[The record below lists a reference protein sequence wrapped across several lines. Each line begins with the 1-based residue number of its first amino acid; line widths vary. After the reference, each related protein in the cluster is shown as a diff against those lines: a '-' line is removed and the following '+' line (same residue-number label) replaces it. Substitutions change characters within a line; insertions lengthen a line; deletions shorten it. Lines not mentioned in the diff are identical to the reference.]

1 MGHGLLTSS
10 WLLFFSFR
18 SVGRFHHPVV
28 QPPRVAVSSGTSYLV
43 IQKLFS
49 LWSINY
55 WPYMT
60 CLSFSLSSRYMGHET
75 DCRFPELAD
84 VPSCAELAR
93 GREHSPLIS
102 AFIMVNFL
110 NYLFDVKF
118 DTLR

>member
-1 MGHGLLTSS
+1 
-10 WLLFFSFR
+10 
-18 SVGRFHHPVV
+18 
-28 QPPRVAVSSGTSYLV
+28 
-43 IQKLFS
+43 
-49 LWSINY
+49 
-55 WPYMT
+55 
-60 CLSFSLSSRYMGHET
+60 MGHET